1 MSTETKAFIGIG
13 LVTIIIVVGAAFFV
27 GGKSSPD
34 KESPKL
40 TAEQTK
46 MLIRSTSHKTTDTDT
61 KVTIVEFGD
70 FQCPACGAA
79 HPIVAKLLEDYKGKI
94 TFVFREF
101 PLPMHPNGKIA
112 AEAAEA
118 AGSQGKFFQ
127 MHDKLYDNQ
136 KEWAESK
143 NPMDYFVKY
152 AKEIGLKVDYF
163 TNDMKSNTYNQKIQN
178 DVTDG
183 NALGVNATPT
193 FFINGQIQA
202 GGLPYDEF
210 KAKIDAALK
219 SS

>member
-1 MSTETKAFIGIG
+1 
-13 LVTIIIVVGAAFFV
+13 
-27 GGKSSPD
+27 
-34 KESPKL
+34 
-40 TAEQTK
+40 

-163 TNDMKSNTYNQKIQN
+163 TNDMKSHTYNQKIQN

-183 NALGVNATPT
+183 NALNVNATPT
-193 FFINGQIQA
+193 FFINGQMQA